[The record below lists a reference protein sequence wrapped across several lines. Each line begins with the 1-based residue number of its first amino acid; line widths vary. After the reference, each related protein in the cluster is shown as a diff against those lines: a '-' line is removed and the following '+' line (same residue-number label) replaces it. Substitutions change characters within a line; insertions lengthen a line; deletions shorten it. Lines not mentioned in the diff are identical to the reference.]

1 MTTLEKN
8 TTRPFD
14 RSFVIAL
21 IIMGLLEGFSTL
33 ILFFVAMP
41 MKYMLDMPLAV
52 TITGAVHGVFFV
64 VLVVMFLIGWGRV
77 PLTGGMTILGIIGAI
92 IPFGPFYVDLKLAR
106 LLDSN
111 PAESD

>member
-1 MTTLEKN
+1 MVRSLA
-8 TTRPFD
+8 D
-14 RSFVIAL
+14 RTFQPRFTF
-21 IIMGLLEGFSTL
+21 GLSRAPDERLL
-33 ILFFVAMP
+33 RQ
-41 MKYMLDMPLAV
+41 LAC
-52 TITGAVHGVFFV
+52 AVHGVFFV